1 MLVDKFEA
9 ELAFLRAKQKED
21 KHHDD
26 IARQEQR
33 QNQEQ
38 ILQNQKE
45 LLHHA
50 QLEQTWLE
58 TNQQCLNSLMRGQ
71 MELQNKSE

>member
-26 IARQEQR
+26 AARQEQ
-33 QNQEQ
+33 
-38 ILQNQKE
+38 ILRNQKE